1 MSELA
6 FFIDYSRCIGCQACV
21 QACEECDTHRG
32 RSLIHLETIERRD
45 SVQTAPQ
52 VCMHCED
59 PICAQVC
66 PADAIKQTPDGVVQS
81 SLKPRCIGC
90 SNCVLACPFGVP
102 KYDGDADQMMKCDMC
117 YDRTSTGRRPMCAT
131 VCPSGALAFTTIEE
145 IMRTRQGRAVND
157 WQFGDQH
164 VRTKVFVL
172 VPTEV
177 THVDVGADPAQ
188 LAQARLAAAGRSVRC
203 RGAAGGPVMADDR
216 PRWREDFPVRWDED
230 HYMTRRELAKFL
242 TLGSGLLASV
252 NVLIAFIGL
261 NARDP
266 DHRRSS
272 GSPAADDIAPGGSLL
287 FRYPDRRT
295 TPAFWCATSSGRLDA
310 YSQVCTHL
318 SCAVVHR
325 PDERAL
331 ACPCHKGSFSA
342 ARRATARRTA
352 DAAPAAHRDRA
363 ARRRDLVAT
372 GIEV

>member
-21 QACEECDTHRG
+21 HACEECDTHRG

-66 PADAIKQTPDGVVQS
+66 PADAIKQTAEGVVQS

-102 KYDGDADQMMKCDMC
+102 KYAGDADQMMKCDMC

-177 THVDVGADPAQ
+177 THV
-188 LAQARLAAAGRSVRC
+188 
-203 RGAAGGPVMADDR
+203 
-216 PRWREDFPVRWDED
+216 
-230 HYMTRRELAKFL
+230 
-242 TLGSGLLASV
+242 
-252 NVLIAFIGL
+252 NVALIPL
-261 NARDP
+261 SSL
-266 DHRRSS
+266 RRSQ
-272 GSPAADDIAPGGSLL
+272 PPVDPYDVAAL
-287 FRYPDRRT
+287 
-295 TPAFWCATSSGRLDA
+295 LDA
-310 YSQVCTHL
+310 
-318 SCAVVHR
+318 R
-325 PDERAL
+325 
-331 ACPCHKGSFSA
+331 
-342 ARRATARRTA
+342 
-352 DAAPAAHRDRA
+352 
-363 ARRRDLVAT
+363 
-372 GIEV
+372 